1 MEFKKCVFTLGFCI
15 DGSKVQSVKT
25 VKLVKWEP
33 QMESSKSPVTVTP
46 EPPLNARMEPRFNKY
61 ERSHPQE
68 RVVLL
73 WSAAFL
79 LPVGPKRFC
88 AVRPLASRGFACWL
102 YYLPAAEQK
111 VHAF

>member
-46 EPPLNARMEPRFNKY
+46 EPPL
-61 ERSHPQE
+61 ERQDGASIQQ
-68 RVVLL
+68 
-73 WSAAFL
+73 
-79 LPVGPKRFC
+79 
-88 AVRPLASRGFACWL
+88 VRTLASTGKGGFAL
-102 YYLPAAEQK
+102 VRGLFAPGGS
-111 VHAF
+111 